1 MFRSEFCPVLV
12 CLSLSRIRI
21 CALREQTERH
31 RRNQSITL
39 KEYIRGVGRFP
50 REVLARRGRLSF
62 LPCNTRGPSKFRFR
76 RRKQPNQSEFASSR
90 SNHRVTNSQ

>member
-1 MFRSEFCPVLV
+1 MFGSEFCPVLV

-21 CALREQTERH
+21 CALRGQTERH

-39 KEYIRGVGRFP
+39 KEYIRGVGRFL
-50 REVLARRGRLSF
+50 REVLARRARLSF
-62 LPCNTRGPSKFRFR
+62 LPCHTRWPSKLRFR
-76 RRKQPNQSEFASSR
+76 RRKQSNQIVFCSSR